1 MPKPK
6 KVLTVNESI
15 SLHLPESNM
24 AQELF
29 SLIDQEKDY
38 LSEWLVW
45 VEKTKSVKDSLT
57 FLKEAG
63 IFNHGGQRLITLIKF
78 ENKIVGS
85 LGFVKLDKVNKN
97 GEIGYWIS
105 QKMQGKGIITKACT
119 RLIEYAFNHLDLNR
133 IVIKTDT
140 QNPKST
146 AIPTRL
152 GFTYEGTLR
161 QDIFRKGHFH
171 NTALYSML
179 RTEWV
184 KKKTT
189 I

>member
-6 KVLTVNESI
+6 KVLQVNELI
-15 SLHLPESNM
+15 GLHLPESKM

-29 SLIDQEKDY
+29 TLVNQERNY
-38 LSEWLVW
+38 LGEWLIW

-63 IFNHGGQRLITLIKF
+63 IFNRGGQRLITLIKY
-78 ENKIVGS
+78 NDKIVGS

-105 QKMQGKGIITKACT
+105 QKMQGKGIITKSCE
-119 RLIEYAFNHLDLNR
+119 RLIQYAFKHLDLNR
-133 IVIKTDT
+133 VTIKMDP
-140 QNPKST
+140 QNSKSK
-146 AIPTRL
+146 AIPNRL

-161 QDIFRKGHFH
+161 QDRFRKDHFQD
-171 NTALYSML
+171 TELYSVL
-179 RTEWV
+179 KKEWV
-184 KKKTT
+184 KKETP